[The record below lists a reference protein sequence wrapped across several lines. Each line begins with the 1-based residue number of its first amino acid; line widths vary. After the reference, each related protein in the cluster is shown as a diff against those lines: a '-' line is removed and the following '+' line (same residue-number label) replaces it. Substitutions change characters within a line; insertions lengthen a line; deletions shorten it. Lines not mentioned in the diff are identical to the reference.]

1 VVAGRVG
8 SGHGVYVFSANG
20 TLKRTMLASG
30 TVYYGTALALADL
43 DGDGIPE
50 IIMQTNDAVNVWK
63 GDGSVF
69 PGWPVQL
76 GSYLW
81 LGNAGP
87 VVGDVDGDG
96 QPDIVVLAIQNSG
109 NGGDVLVFH
118 ANGTLLPGFPIHLAG
133 LGAGAV
139 PAIADIDLDGRNDII
154 VASDFWNG
162 VSGYYD
168 KVWAYDLG
176 GPTPHGPIQWGQFM
190 GGPKHDGLYRVVQ
203 GANVTLGVSRQGLGS
218 GVVTS
223 SPAGIDCG
231 TDCSETYAAGTVVTL
246 TAAADPGSTFTGWD
260 GA

>member
-1 VVAGRVG
+1 
-8 SGHGVYVFSANG
+8 
-20 TLKRTMLASG
+20 
-30 TVYYGTALALADL
+30 
-43 DGDGIPE
+43 
-50 IIMQTNDAVNVWK
+50 
-63 GDGSVF
+63 
-69 PGWPVQL
+69 
-76 GSYLW
+76 
-81 LGNAGP
+81 
-87 VVGDVDGDG
+87 
-96 QPDIVVLAIQNSG
+96 
-109 NGGDVLVFH
+109 DVLVFH

-133 LGAGAV
+133 LGSGAV

-154 VASDFWNG
+154 VASDFWSG

-246 TAAADPGSTFTGWD
+246 TAAASAFSVTDTVLNQGGVSVASTTTRYYLSLEAAKD
-260 GA
+260 GADRLLSGTRGVPTLAASATSSGSRTVTIPSATPLGTYFLLACADDLSQRAERNETNNCRASATTIQVTRPDLLETSVSA